1 MDLRDAKTNG
11 TVLRE
16 HYKRSAWVR
25 SLSAAVTKELVG
37 QYYGEEASTITNDP
51 ASWAKLAYRPNNL
64 LNQFFMSLR
73 PHLAGEQI
81 GVSVSPLSAGLDGE
95 AAVVQLAMDVETS
108 RMGLA
113 RTHGKVVDLALVS
126 GCAAY
131 HICRT
136 DSPQRI
142 TIRDEDVDP
151 GMLTINA
158 VGIDDLI
165 LDTTSRSREEDCI
178 RAARFRQSRQYLMES
193 GIFDPKL
200 VEKMRKVRDL
210 ESSETAGDSD
220 DLAIDSTSGE
230 DTDDL
235 VEGWNVVIR
244 RGSNFYVG
252 VRNGMGEGEE
262 DAWLVEPYLWD
273 GPGDGPIEVLN
284 LISVPGQAVG
294 MSPLWQ
300 AIDIHLAKQH
310 IGSKMVA
317 LMMEANTKIVYN
329 GPQGE
334 KVAEDLRDP
343 FSRNIKGDPSTVKD
357 VNIPGPTGDMY
368 NSFEWLAREA
378 NNEAMSLSQ
387 LSGSEAPSKLAT
399 GIAAVQASLASRVG
413 LLSGRATAALQRVM
427 VHILD
432 DLYNDPMPRDFVGGT
447 GTPLEVPYRIDASNK
462 RGKPSMFKLD
472 VTPFSPEN
480 SDPNARRARFAE
492 FIQLGVPF
500 IAQVAQ
506 LGGNVQTAQRML
518 SKQYNDPMIDDLFPS
533 AMGQQL
539 MMAQQATLADPR
551 GGIAA
556 LQTAGPSETAQG
568 QQMSDMQ
575 RGQPQPAGAA

>member
-1 MDLRDAKTNG
+1 
-11 TVLRE
+11 
-16 HYKRSAWVR
+16 
-25 SLSAAVTKELVG
+25 
-37 QYYGEEASTITNDP
+37 
-51 ASWAKLAYRPNNL
+51 
-64 LNQFFMSLR
+64 
-73 PHLAGEQI
+73 
-81 GVSVSPLSAGLDGE
+81 
-95 AAVVQLAMDVETS
+95 
-108 RMGLA
+108 
-113 RTHGKVVDLALVS
+113 
-126 GCAAY
+126 
-131 HICRT
+131 
-136 DSPQRI
+136 
-142 TIRDEDVDP
+142 
-151 GMLTINA
+151 
-158 VGIDDLI
+158 
-165 LDTTSRSREEDCI
+165 
-178 RAARFRQSRQYLMES
+178 
-193 GIFDPKL
+193 
-200 VEKMRKVRDL
+200 
-210 ESSETAGDSD
+210 
-220 DLAIDSTSGE
+220 
-230 DTDDL
+230 
-235 VEGWNVVIR
+235 
-244 RGSNFYVG
+244 
-252 VRNGMGEGEE
+252 MGEGEE
-262 DAWLVEPYLWD
+262 DAWLVEPYAWD

-575 RGQPQPAGAA
+575 RGQPQPAGVA

>member
-25 SLSAAVTKELVG
+25 SLSSAVTKELVG

-126 GCAAY
+126 GCAVY

-378 NNEAMSLSQ
+378 NNEAMSLAQ

-399 GIAAVQASLASRVG
+399 GISAVQAALASRVG

-575 RGQPQPAGAA
+575 RGQPQPAGVA

>member
-1 MDLRDAKTNG
+1 VDLRDAKTNG

-126 GCAAY
+126 GCAVY

-533 AMGQQL
+533 ALGQQL

-575 RGQPQPAGAA
+575 RGQPQPAGVA

>member
-262 DAWLVEPYLWD
+262 DAWLVEPYAWD

-343 FSRNIKGDPSTVKD
+343 FSRNIKGDPSMVKD

-492 FIQLGVPF
+492 FMQLGLPF
-500 IAQVAQ
+500 IMGVAKA
-506 LGGNVQTAQRML
+506 GGNVQTAQRML

-533 AMGQQL
+533 ALGQQL
-539 MMAQQATLADPR
+539 MMAQQATLTDPR

>member
-262 DAWLVEPYLWD
+262 DAWLVEPYAWD

-284 LISVPGQAVG
+284 LVSVPGQAVG

-533 AMGQQL
+533 ALGQQL
-539 MMAQQATLADPR
+539 MMAQQATLTDPR

>member
-25 SLSAAVTKELVG
+25 SLSSAVTKELVG

-262 DAWLVEPYLWD
+262 DAWLVEPYAWD

-533 AMGQQL
+533 ALGQQL

-575 RGQPQPAGAA
+575 RGQPQPAGVA

>member
-1 MDLRDAKTNG
+1 VDLRDAKTNG

-95 AAVVQLAMDVETS
+95 AADVQLAMDVETS

-126 GCAAY
+126 GCAVY

-151 GMLTINA
+151 GMLTISA

-262 DAWLVEPYLWD
+262 DAWLVEPYAWD

-462 RGKPSMFKLD
+462 RGKPSMCKVD

-533 AMGQQL
+533 ALGQQL

>member
-533 AMGQQL
+533 ALGQQL

-575 RGQPQPAGAA
+575 RGQPQPAGVA

>member
-37 QYYGEEASTITNDP
+37 QYYGEKASTITNDP

-126 GCAAY
+126 GCAVY

-142 TIRDEDVDP
+142 TIRDEDVYP

-273 GPGDGPIEVLN
+273 GRGDGPIEVLN

-399 GIAAVQASLASRVG
+399 GIAAVQAALASRVG

-575 RGQPQPAGAA
+575 RGQPQPAGVA

>member
-126 GCAAY
+126 GCAVY

-262 DAWLVEPYLWD
+262 DAWLVEPYAWD

-533 AMGQQL
+533 ALGQQL

-575 RGQPQPAGAA
+575 RGQPQPAGVA